1 MKEQLRINLND
12 TVKVKLTRLGKAIY
26 RHRYDQINACAG
38 EEVISPMDPKEDE
51 EGYTSFQLWD
61 FIDLYGRHIRLG
73 HINVIEPLDIVCEVD
88 IPETRKKDKVD
99 VRYTDADHAWIDG
112 KQWISLRRFQ
122 EAVWAERKKGIGYGG
137 NYYCDKCG
145 AEIHLF
151 SLLGDWRYCP
161 NCGEATTWV
170 GKDEESIKGWEL
182 GL

>member
-12 TVKVKLTRLGKAIY
+12 TVKVKLTRFGKAVY

-61 FIDLYGRHIRLG
+61 FIELYGRHIRLG

-122 EAVWAERKKGIGYGG
+122 EAVWAERKKGEWMMHI
-137 NYYCDKCG
+137 DD
-145 AEIHLF
+145 LF
-151 SLLGDWRYCP
+151 PEESTMECNQCHEHQPVNIDDNFCP
-161 NCGEATTWV
+161 NCGADMR
-170 GKDEESIKGWEL
+170 GEE
-182 GL
+182 